1 MTSRASAVAL
11 ILLGLLLLA
20 PLLAPTVGSLP
31 GFGLPESRVAGVGPS
46 ALPSPGPAPL
56 AASLSLAA
64 TTSTP
69 TADPKDSVLFSILF
83 NNTGDQ
89 SAPDAWINVTAPNGF
104 VLRGDTAIGN
114 LSGFPRYRFSNVGL
128 GPQGFQLSF
137 LVAIGTAPGTRL
149 TLSVTMVYSDGTGTQ
164 RFVGPAR
171 ASVLVGVVTKQL
183 YLGWS
188 SSPAGVLSPVPP
200 AGGLL
205 SQGIFTL
212 PSGGPAVNFDL
223 VPVLSR
229 PFRALNVT
237 AVLYVQPL
245 STPAN
250 LDMNLT
256 LVDVNGAAT
265 NAVASVE
272 QVNGVTGSG
281 YWTFFYTFPSVNYLF
296 AAGHQIRLQVLNT
309 AASGFG
315 ALLATNATA
324 EPSRIGLQ
332 TTTYVTVDSLTPRA
346 SPPTYLSPKSSLVVT
361 ANISDPL
368 GSREITD
375 ARLNLTGPSG
385 VVVTWLSLLPAA
397 AVDLSSPSAWKLF
410 RYTLNPPLA
419 NGTYLIELTA
429 IERNGVVDVAT
440 GSATVRAP
448 LFALEKVSSVNQA
461 KSGVRFT
468 YSLWYNNT
476 GTGPAGTVWINDTL
490 PSQVNF
496 LSSVPTFSS
505 TTGSTYR
512 WVLTSVAVGSHVVQ
526 ISVQV
531 KGSVSGVA
539 YIRNWAYLNYSDELA
554 FLWPAQMSHADV
566 VLNGPVLTLGVTS
579 VPANLIH
586 SGQSVGYTL
595 NLANS
600 GDAANRIWINDTL
613 PSALAY
619 VSDTS
624 SSLGGTRTVTGGRI
638 NFVFSNMPSGTGTPV
653 SWSFTITARAASGLS
668 WGTVLTCRVTL
679 NDTSANNVLMP
690 EQIVTASLTVAA
702 PSIPSA
708 LAGFGVPT
716 AVPVI
721 SLPLYVSFTNVGN
734 EPATPLWINLTLD
747 PSLRF
752 ASSSLPHTVTN
763 STVQLTMPNAAVGA
777 DSALLY
783 VAAWPGVTDRQVLSV
798 SGALAGADGFGNIL
812 APVAV
817 TPGTIP
823 VALPRV
829 NFTLTP
835 LNMTVEAGDII
846 RFTVAGGN
854 TGSGF
859 ASRVWLNVTLPVGL
873 THVSDSFGVS
883 PVVLGASYSWTWVNY
898 APGAHT
904 YFFNLTLGGSAAD
917 GSRLDLS
924 FSVQAMDQGGRPQ
937 PRAAFG
943 GRVNVL
949 APAWLLSILPD
960 RDHALPGGTCN
971 YTVRVQNVGST
982 AAHFLWLL
990 LNLSP
995 NLALI
1000 THTAPVPA
1008 TGGTT
1013 LNWTFQDVQPGQI
1026 IQFNVLVK
1034 VADGTPGNTVIAEIL
1049 AARYTNSAG
1058 AVLGYVR
1065 STPAQVIVEADL
1077 MPLLY
1082 ILGGG
1087 SVAGAGVV
1095 ILVYRRYRVRIEDVF
1110 LIYRDG
1116 ILLSHLTNTKAL
1128 DKDEDTLSGMLTA
1141 VQDFVQDAFTYGE
1154 HRELH
1159 QLEFGDYHILIER
1172 GKFVYLAVVY
1182 QGRDSGLIR
1191 KKVRTVLERIEAS
1204 YGDAFARWEGDMQD
1218 VEGTRDLLQEG
1229 FVGVDHPWSLVK
1241 PKGR

>member
-20 PLLAPTVGSLP
+20 PLLACATGSLP
-31 GFGLPESRVAGVGPS
+31 ASGLPEPRAIGVAPS
-46 ALPSPGPAPL
+46 ALPSPGPQPL
-56 AASLSLAA
+56 AANVSLAV

-69 TADPKDSVLFSILF
+69 TADPKDSVVFSILF
-83 NNTGDQ
+83 NNTGNQ
-89 SAPDAWINVTAPNGF
+89 AAPDAWINVTAPSGLVF
-104 VLRGDTAIGN
+104 RGDTAIGN

-137 LVAIGTAPGTRL
+137 FVAIGTPPGTRL
-149 TLSVTMVYSDGTGTQ
+149 AMSATMVYSDGAGAQ
-164 RFVGPAR
+164 RFVGPAG

-188 SSPAGVLSPVPP
+188 SSPLGVLSPVSPT
-200 AGGLL
+200 GLL
-205 SQGIFTL
+205 LPQGIFTL
-212 PSGGPAVNFDL
+212 PAGGPAVNFDL

-237 AVLYVQPL
+237 AVLYVQPV
-245 STPAN
+245 STPAS

-281 YWTFFYTFPSVNYLF
+281 YWTFFYTFPAMNYLF

-309 AASGFG
+309 AASGLG

-332 TTTYVTVDSLTPRA
+332 TTTYVTVDSVTPRA
-346 SPPTYLSPKSSLVVT
+346 TPPTYLSPKSSLLVT
-361 ANISDPL
+361 ANVSDPL
-368 GSREITD
+368 GSREIID

-397 AVDLSSPSAWKLF
+397 AVDASSPSAWKLF
-410 RYTLNPPLA
+410 RYTLNPPLV
-419 NGTYLIELTA
+419 NGTYSIELTA

-448 LFALEKVSSVNQA
+448 SFAFETVSSVEQA

-496 LSSVPTFSS
+496 LSSVPAFSS
-505 TTGSTYR
+505 TAGSTYR
-512 WVLTSVAVGSHVVQ
+512 WVLTSVGVGSHVIQ

-531 KGSVSGVA
+531 KGGVSGVA
-539 YIRNWAYLNYSDELA
+539 YIRNWAYLNYTDEHG
-554 FLWPAQMSHADV
+554 FLWPAQMSHVDV
-566 VLNGPVLTLGVTS
+566 VLNGPLLTLGVTS
-579 VPANLIH
+579 IPASLIH
-586 SGQSVGYTL
+586 SGQSVVYTL
-595 NLANS
+595 DLTNS
-600 GDAANRIWINDTL
+600 GDAANTIWINDTL
-613 PSALAY
+613 PSGLAY

-624 SSLGGTRTVTGGRI
+624 SSLGGARTVNGGQI

-653 SWSFTITARAASGLS
+653 SWSFTISARAASGLA
-668 WGTVLTCRVTL
+668 WGTVLSCRITL

-690 EQIVTASLTVAA
+690 EQVVTAPLTVAA

-708 LAGFGVPT
+708 HAVFGVPT
-716 AVPVI
+716 AVPVDP
-721 SLPLYVSFTNVGN
+721 LPLYVNFTNAGN
-734 EPATPLWINLTLD
+734 EPAAPLWINLTLD

-752 ASSSLPHTVTN
+752 SSSSVPHTATN
-763 STVQLTMPNAAVGA
+763 TTVQLTMPNAPVGA

-783 VAAWPGVTDRQVLSV
+783 VTALASVTDRQVLSV
-798 SGALAGADGFGNIL
+798 SGTLVGADGFGNML

-817 TPGTIP
+817 SAGTVP

-829 NFTLTP
+829 NFTLNP
-835 LNMTVEAGDII
+835 LNTTVEAGGVI
-846 RFTVAGGN
+846 RYTMAGGN

-859 ASRVWLNVTLPVGL
+859 ASRVWLNVSLPVGL
-873 THVSDSFGVS
+873 TYVSDSFGVT
-883 PVVLGASYSWTWVNY
+883 PVVLGAGYSWAWVNY
-898 APGAHT
+898 APGART
-904 YFFNLTLGGSAAD
+904 YFLNLSLGGAAAD
-917 GSRLDLS
+917 RSSLDLS
-924 FSVQAMDQGGRPQ
+924 FSVQALDQGGRPQ
-937 PRAAFG
+937 PPAAFG
-943 GRVNVL
+943 GRINVL
-949 APAWLLSILPD
+949 APSWLLSIQPD
-960 RDHALPGGTCN
+960 RDRAVPGGTCN
-971 YTVRVQNVGST
+971 YTVRVENVGST

-1000 THTAPVPA
+1000 THTAPVPE
-1008 TGGTT
+1008 TGSAT
-1013 LNWTFQDVQPGQI
+1013 LNWTFQDVQPGQT

-1058 AVLGYVR
+1058 VVLGYVS
-1065 STPAQVIVEADL
+1065 STPTQVSIQADL
-1077 MPLLY
+1077 MPLFY
-1082 ILGGG
+1082 ILAGG
-1087 SVAGAGVV
+1087 SLAGAAVV
-1095 ILVYRRYRVRIEDVF
+1095 VLVYRRYRVRIEDVF

-1172 GKFVYLAVVY
+1172 GKSVYLAVVY

-1191 KKVRTVLERIEAS
+1191 KKVRTVLERIETS
-1204 YGDAFARWEGDMQD
+1204 YGDVFARWEGDMQE
-1218 VEGTRDLLQEG
+1218 VEGTHDLLQEG
-1229 FVGVDHPWSLVK
+1229 FVEVDHPWSLVK
-1241 PKGR
+1241 PRAR